1 MRRLAGWWFV
11 VGGWWSVV
19 GGCCLL
25 ALVAG
30 CGRGEPPAEAP
41 EPPTLD
47 VTTWTEKSELF
58 MEYPPLVAGDAPVF
72 AVHLTRLSDYSA
84 MTTGRPRIEFT
95 PESSGTPIVLQ
106 GNEASRPG
114 VFRVNAPLPPAGR
127 YRWAL
132 IVDAPDLQDRHDL
145 GAVTVFADHVSAIA
159 DAEQHV
165 EEDPTAISYL
175 KEPQWT
181 NGFNTV
187 PVQEAELRRAIRAPA
202 VIAPLVGGEA
212 VVSAPADGRFVAD
225 NLAGIGTRVSAGQE
239 LGRLQPRAGG
249 EGTDRVTLAAAV
261 AEAQVS
267 VDAAQAELA
276 RAERLL
282 AERAVPA
289 RRVEEAQ
296 RAAKVAETRLTAAQ
310 ARLAQRDEALRTG
323 GGAASGNSFVLR
335 APITGVVSEV
345 FAALGASYDE
355 GAPLFRVVR
364 TDSVELQAHIPPSDA
379 PLRGPVNEIALEIP
393 GRPEPVVVRA
403 DHMHDAGV
411 LDPVSRALPVQ
422 FHVENRS
429 GQLLI
434 GQTATAI
441 LYTGRRER
449 MTAVSKDAVLMEAG
463 RPYVF
468 VQTGGES
475 FSRRYIEIATRDGD
489 RVGVRSGV
497 KPGERVVTRGAYDVQ
512 LASAASGL
520 PAEGHVH

>member
-1 MRRLAGWWFV
+1 MRRL

-25 ALVAG
+25 ALLAG
-30 CGRGEPPAEAP
+30 CGRREPAAEAP

-47 VTTWTEKSELF
+47 VTSWTEKSELF
-58 MEYPPLVAGDAPVF
+58 MEYPPLVAGDSPVF
-72 AVHLTRLSDYSA
+72 AVHLTRLSDFSA

-95 PESSGTPIVLQ
+95 PESGGAPLVLQ

-114 VFRVNAPLPPAGR
+114 VFRVNAALPPAGR
-127 YRWAL
+127 YRWVL
-132 IVDAPDLQDRHDL
+132 VVDAPDLQDRHDL
-145 GAVTVFADHVSAIA
+145 GGVTVFADQQAAIA
-159 DAEQHV
+159 DAEKHAD
-165 EEDPTAISYL
+165 EDPTAISYL

-181 NGFNTV
+181 NGFATV
-187 PVQEAELRRAIRAPA
+187 NVQEREVRRAIRVPA

-212 VVSAPADGRFVAD
+212 VVSAPADGRFVTD
-225 NLAGIGTRVSAGQE
+225 DLAGIGTRVTAGQE
-239 LGRLQPRAGG
+239 LGRLQPRTGG
-249 EGTDRVTLAAAV
+249 EGSDHVTLAAAV

-267 VDAAQAELA
+267 LDAAQAERA

-282 AERAVPA
+282 ADRAVPA

-296 RAAKVAETRLTAAQ
+296 RAVKVAETRLAAAQ

-323 GGAASGNSFVLR
+323 GGAAGGNSFVLR
-335 APITGVVSEV
+335 APIAGVVSEV

-355 GAPLFRVVR
+355 GAPLFRIVR

-379 PLRGPVNEIALEIP
+379 PLRGTVGEIALEIP
-393 GRPEPVVVRA
+393 GRADPVVVKA

-411 LDPVSRALPVQ
+411 IDPTSRALPVQ

-449 MTAVSKDAVLMEAG
+449 MTTVSKDAVLMEAG

-468 VQTGGES
+468 VQTGGET

-489 RVGVRSGV
+489 LVGVRSGV